1 MTPDRVDGAVRAEGA
16 VPLDSRREVI
26 LRAAL
31 HVIAARGF
39 ADTRIADVAE
49 RAGTS
54 PALVIY
60 YFQSK
65 DKLLTEA
72 IRLAE
77 DRWFEQG
84 VRRLRAISDPVGRLE
99 DIVTWICLPE
109 PDDEFP
115 DPWSLWIDLWARSQR
130 HLAVARVREEFD
142 ARWRSAICGV
152 VTDGQTVGAFGPMDA
167 DEFAIALLA
176 LLDGLAVQMALGDPS
191 VDAAFVRRTAMRFA
205 SLGLEFTWAGGLPVS
220 TLGPHFSGSD

>member
-1 MTPDRVDGAVRAEGA
+1 MA
-16 VPLDSRREVI
+16 LDQATVESRSVAAAPSDNRREDM

-49 RAGTS
+49 RAGSS

-65 DKLLTEA
+65 DNLLTEA
-72 IRLAE
+72 IGLAE
-77 DRWFEQG
+77 DRWFEHG
-84 VRRLRAISDPVGRLE
+84 VRRLQAIPDAVGQLE
-99 DIVTWICLPE
+99 EIVTWICIPS

-130 HLAVARVREEFD
+130 HPAVARVRQEFD
-142 ARWRSAICGV
+142 ARWRSAITRV
-152 VTDGQTVGAFGPMDA
+152 VTDGQAAGDYGPSDA
-167 DEFAIALLA
+167 LEFAIALLA
-176 LLDGLAVQMALGDPS
+176 LLDGLAVQMALGNPA
-191 VDAAFVRRTAMRFA
+191 VDAAFVLRTAMGFA
-205 SLGLEFTWAGGLPVS
+205 SLVLGFTWAGALPVTAS
-220 TLGPHFSGSD
+220 TAS

>member
-1 MTPDRVDGAVRAEGA
+1 MTLDQASAEVRQVGA
-16 VPLDSRREVI
+16 VPPDNRREDM

-65 DKLLTEA
+65 DNLLTEA

-84 VRRLRAISDPVGRLE
+84 IRRLSVIPDPVGQLE
-99 DIVTWICLPE
+99 EIVTWICIPVH
-109 PDDEFP
+109 DDEFP

-130 HLAVARVREEFD
+130 HPAVAQVRQEFD
-142 ARWRSAICGV
+142 TRWRSAISRV
-152 VTDGQTVGAFGPMDA
+152 VTDGQVAGDYRPTDSV
-167 DEFAIALLA
+167 EFAIALLA
-176 LLDGLAVQMALGDPS
+176 LLDGLAVQMALGDPA
-191 VDAAFVRRTAMRFA
+191 VNAAFVLRTAMGFA
-205 SLGLEFTWAGGLPVS
+205 SLVLGFTWEGAPQQS
-220 TLGPHFSGSD
+220 AAPAT